1 MISEL
6 GGANDFFEKPKN
18 YLTPSNIQKNVFC
31 KQSGYVKKINTK
43 NLGNILILLGG
54 GRQKVEDDIDFSVGM
69 KLLIELDTYVEKN
82 QPICT
87 LYARDEETFNI
98 AEKEI
103 IESFEIGESEENFNK
118 KMIIEQFE

>member
-18 YLTPSNIQKNVFC
+18 YLTPSNIQKNICC
-31 KQSGYVKKINTK
+31 KKSGYVKKINTK

-69 KLLIELDTYVEKN
+69 KLLIELGTYVEKN
-82 QPICT
+82 QPICI
-87 LYARDEETFNI
+87 LYARDQESFNI

-118 KMIIEQFE
+118 KMIVEHFE

>member
-1 MISEL
+1 M
-6 GGANDFFEKPKN
+6 
-18 YLTPSNIQKNVFC
+18 
-31 KQSGYVKKINTK
+31 
-43 NLGNILILLGG
+43 GNILILLGG

-69 KLLIELDTYVEKN
+69 KLLIDLDTYVERN

-103 IESFEIGESEENFNK
+103 IESFEIGESEENFK
-118 KMIIEQFE
+118 KKIIVEHFE